1 MIGADGGVGQ
11 LCRGE
16 HTADAR
22 LDDRK
27 NSIAPGRPGPI
38 GCPAKACPR
47 PQVALIALLISSH
60 GELVEIG

>member
-11 LCRGE
+11 FCRGE

-27 NSIAPGRPGPI
+27 NSLQADQAQLGVLRKH
-38 GCPAKACPR
+38 A
-47 PQVALIALLISSH
+47 QDHVALIGLLISSH